1 MNSIIALKMNN
12 SNILSKIIH
21 ERSSNEYNT
30 QVVLKNSIFKISPPS
45 VGFNP
50 VQITIRFVYG
60 EIVIRRR
67 IISPF
72 S

>member
-12 SNILSKIIH
+12 SNILSKTIH

-30 QVVLKNSIFKISPPS
+30 QVVLKNSIFEISPPF
-45 VGFNP
+45 GFNP
-50 VQITIRFVYG
+50 VQITTRFVYG